1 MQQKW
6 NVLDLFSGGGGMSCG
21 FHRHRDFRLI
31 GAVDAQNGKPS
42 SGKGSLECNKTYFK
56 NIGIEPLL
64 ADIGNVTE
72 EELRSYLM
80 QTSGTSKV
88 DVLIS
93 CAPCT
98 GFSRTVRKNLVEDDP
113 RNSLVLRSA
122 EFVEM
127 FNPSIFLMENV
138 GELIKGKF
146 SQYFEMLRARL
157 VELGYIVRSEVHSL
171 DDFGLPQSRRRA
183 LVVAVKAPLQVQTLR
198 SFWEG
203 YEFSSK
209 AKTVRRAI
217 AGFPT
222 VRAGEA
228 HSADPMHVS
237 PNFSKRGMERLKL
250 IPRDG
255 GSWPDLLNVAGGRSL
270 LIPSM
275 ETQLAKGR
283 FGPYTDIYG
292 RMAWDK
298 PSVTLKREC
307 GNTGNGRY
315 CHPEQDRFCTVR
327 EMAVIQGF
335 PRDYLFVAKS
345 QSNMYRHI
353 GDAVPPLISYQLA
366 SVCKWI
372 LTDSRPGI
380 EEAILPLTHLT
391 AMDVKVRPSVP
402 IQLMLAEPAPAW

>member
-6 NVLDLFSGGGGMSCG
+6 NVFDLFSGGGGMSCG

-42 SGKGSLECNKTYFK
+42 SGKGSLECNKTYSK
-56 NIGIEPLL
+56 NIGIEPLM
-64 ADIGNVTE
+64 ADIGHVTE

-80 QTSGTSKV
+80 QTSGTTKV

-138 GELIKGKF
+138 GELINGKF
-146 SQYFEMLRARL
+146 SQYFEMLRVRL

-203 YEFSSK
+203 YEFSPK

-222 VRAGEA
+222 VQAGEA

-255 GSWPDLLNVAGGRSL
+255 GSWPDLLKVAGGRSL

-335 PRDYLFVAKS
+335 PRDYLFVATS

-372 LTDSRPGI
+372 LTDKRPGV

-391 AMDVKVRPSVP
+391 AMDVKVRPSVS